1 MPEKVIKW
9 LKTSSKEAKFI
20 QLDQMSTLLQIHE
33 IKLMLLLMNDSL
45 E

>member
-20 QLDQMSTLLQIHE
+20 QLDQMLTPLHIHE
-33 IKLMLLLMNDSL
+33 TKLMLLSMNDNL